1 MIFQRK
7 IEYKETIESL
17 IAHNDY
23 LIKNVI
29 RCLVET
35 KKAKYNEGKGIVS
48 KTKGISPDLF
58 LMKYRVELHWL
69 YETRKILFTQYL
81 KRTPTRKEM
90 RRKFITKENNPFD
103 QFAVHEKFKS
113 LKFNIKL

>member
-7 IEYKETIESL
+7 IKYKESIESL

-29 RCLVET
+29 DCLIST
-35 KKAKYNEGKGIVS
+35 KKTKYDEKKGIVTQ
-48 KTKGISPDLF
+48 KRGISPDLF

-81 KRTPTRKEM
+81 HRTPTRKEL
-90 RRKFITKENNPFD
+90 RRKFMTKENKPFD
-103 QFAVHEKFKS
+103 QFAVHEKFNS